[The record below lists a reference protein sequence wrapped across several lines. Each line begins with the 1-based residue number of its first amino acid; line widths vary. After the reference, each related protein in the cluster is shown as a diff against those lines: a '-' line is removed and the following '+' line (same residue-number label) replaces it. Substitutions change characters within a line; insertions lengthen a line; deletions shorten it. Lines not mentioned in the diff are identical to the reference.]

1 MKELSLHVLDIV
13 QNSIEADADLIT
25 VTIVEN
31 LTTDRLTIE
40 IADNGR
46 GMDNEMVQ
54 KIKDPFVTGRKN
66 RKVGLGIPLLY
77 KACTRCGGDMVIE
90 SELGKGTK
98 ILCWF
103 IYSHIDRAP
112 LGNMIDTILTIIMAN
127 PDIDILYTHKYEERE
142 IRLDTREIKRVI
154 GEVPIN
160 QPEVLSWM
168 REYLKESYDSLYGGA
183 SK

>member
-13 QNSIEADADLIT
+13 QNSIAADANLIT
-25 VTIVEN
+25 IRIVEKI
-31 LTTDRLTIE
+31 TTDRLVIE

-54 KIKDPFVTGRKN
+54 KIKDPFVTGRKI
-66 RKVGLGIPLLY
+66 RKVGLGIPLLH

-112 LGNMIDTILTIIMAN
+112 LGNMIDTILTIIMTN
-127 PDIDILYTHKYEERE
+127 PEIDIVYTHNYEGKE
-142 IRLDTREIKRVI
+142 IQLDTREIKKI
-154 GEVPIN
+154 MGEVPIN
-160 QPEVLSWM
+160 QPQVLSWM
-168 REYLKESYDSLYGGA
+168 KEYLKESFNSLYGGA
-183 SK
+183 NI